1 MKRFTLLFLALSSL
15 TFAGVS
21 TTSGNNPISVNGTGD
36 NNANASA
43 GINVNVSAVVTDG
56 GTELYIAD
64 KDGVQISDV
73 NFHHVLQAGDVN
85 NQGDKTLTANLLV
98 KGTALANAGTLDYNF
113 GNGDSNVSASLA
125 LKNTTDISQI
135 LTSTLSANTGTITT
149 NQEAPLTVTSTLAG
163 DVVAGTYS
171 TESTTLTV
179 TYNKSDTSK

>member
-21 TTSGNNPISVNGTGD
+21 TTTGNNPISVDGTGD

-43 GINVNVSAVVTDG
+43 GINVNVSAVVTAG

-73 NFHHVLQAGDVN
+73 NFHHVLKAGTLAG
-85 NQGDKTLTANLLV
+85 QEETSLTANLLV
-98 KGTALANAGTLDYNF
+98 KGTALANAGTLEHTFRN
-113 GNGDSNVSASLA
+113 NKLT
-125 LKNTTDISQI
+125 LKNTTDISKT
-135 LTSTLSANTGTITT
+135 LTSALSAIPGTITT
-149 NQEAPLTVTSTLAG
+149 NQEAPLTVVSNLVDASDATNIT
-163 DVVAGTYS
+163 AGTYS

-179 TYNKSDTSK
+179 TYNKK